1 MTLEP
6 KDFLFIV
13 DNAPLVSIDLI
24 VRSTRSTTE
33 NKILLGLRRNRPA
46 QNTWFVPGGRIDKK
60 WKSLSEAFH
69 NITKNELGI
78 VFEYDDTALIK
89 VTQHFYENDNF
100 ANKEGI
106 DTYYVV
112 IALEFFTD
120 KIDINNLPMKQHEK
134 WDWFSE
140 EKLLRKEDVHE
151 YVKKYFDMPI
161 ISKTQYSIVANRRQ
175 TYDTLLWQSPAL
187 CLTAQAFLMIII
199 LSGEAD
205 IKRILAAILSLLVS
219 IATYLLIKKHRSLEI
234 HDSRL
239 LEKFETA
246 NINKGFKIIHVPRG
260 LKKLKLVKIW
270 LCITIIFGVVAIV
283 MALHD
288 FVVILPSWIKIFSQ
302 WFSFLSMA
310 NNYL

>member
-1 MTLEP
+1 MTLPPE
-6 KDFLFIV
+6 DFLFIV

-24 VRSTRSTTE
+24 VRGTTE

-78 VFEYDDTALIK
+78 DFEYDDTTLIK

-106 DTYYVV
+106 DTYYIV
-112 IALEFFTD
+112 IALEFFID

-140 EKLLRKEDVHE
+140 KKLLENRNVHE
-151 YVKKYFDMPI
+151 YVKEYFDMSI
-161 ISKTQYSIVANRRQ
+161 INKTQYPIVANRRQ

-187 CLTAQAFLMIII
+187 CLTAQAFLMTII
-199 LSGEAD
+199 LSGYAD
-205 IKRILAAILSLLVS
+205 IKRITAAILSLLVS
-219 IATYLLIKKHRSLEI
+219 IATYFLIKKHRSLEL
-234 HDSRL
+234 HDSIL
-239 LEKFETA
+239 LEEFEKA
-246 NINKGFKIIHVPRG
+246 NINKRFKIIHIPRG
-260 LKKLKLVKIW
+260 LKTLKLHKIW
-270 LCITIIFGVVAIV
+270 LRITIIFGVVAIV

-302 WFSFLSMA
+302 WLSFLAQA